1 MRYPA
6 PLNTRL
12 DLAQGATTMRNLSL
26 ALFGLLLTGFL
37 WFATDAG
44 NSAQQETAAR
54 MLPGARPTIDASR
67 FASLQA
73 ALDALPPE
81 GGMVRLPAGEFEIEQ
96 PLIVHTGDVCIE
108 GSGTATNIKNMNTEG
123 QPALLIAHP
132 EATDAR
138 QNRKLNLWRVR
149 LANFRVTGNEQSG
162 HGIEARLINEVFID
176 GVTVSYC
183 GGDGILLDYCYEDPR
198 VCNSLLT
205 YNKGVGLNLQ
215 GCHDIV
221 VAANQFEENQDALHC
236 FDGFNLCMTG
246 NCLDDHLGH
255 GVVIENTYGSVV
267 SGNMIEE
274 CQGTAV
280 ILDRDCYGITLSANV
295 IAHNGGGIDLRDA
308 HGCAV
313 SANTFTIMGSNALRV
328 GANSGRVSVGGN
340 SFCNSYIGDGE
351 IKRGTEDRA
360 AAGMVLQGEDVAI
373 TGNAFSSLRP
383 KAIEIPDQP
392 PPGGVVVGNV
402 FSDVHSD
409 HGKLKEAEVTANS
422 DR

>member
-1 MRYPA
+1 
-6 PLNTRL
+6 
-12 DLAQGATTMRNLSL
+12 MRNLSL
-26 ALFGLLLTGFL
+26 GLFGILLIALTWSAIDSG
-37 WFATDAG
+37 T
-44 NSAQQETAAR
+44 SAQQGRSAAT
-54 MLPGARPTIDASR
+54 LPGARATIDASR
-67 FASLQA
+67 FESLQA

-81 GGMVRLPAGEFEIEQ
+81 GGMLRLPAGEFEIDQ
-96 PLIVHTGDVCIE
+96 PLVIHCGDVCLE
-108 GSGTATNIKNMNTEG
+108 GSGTATNIKNMNTDG
-123 QPALLIAHP
+123 RPALIVAHP
-132 EATDAR
+132 EAVDAR
-138 QNRKLNLWRVR
+138 QDRKLNLWRVR
-149 LANFRVTGNEQSG
+149 LANLRITGNEKSG
-162 HGIEARLINEVFID
+162 HGIEARLINEIFID
-176 GVTVSYC
+176 GVSVSYC

-274 CQGTAV
+274 CRGTAV
-280 ILDRDCYGITLSANV
+280 ILERDCYGITLSANV

-313 SANTFTIMGSNALRV
+313 SANTFTIMGSDALRV
-328 GANSGRVSVGGN
+328 GADSGRISVGAN

-351 IKRGTEDRA
+351 VKRGTEDRA
-360 AAGMVLQGEDVAI
+360 AAGMVLQGADVAI
-373 TGNAFSSLRP
+373 TGNVFSSVRP
-383 KAIEIPDQP
+383 NAIEIADPA
-392 PPGGVVVGNV
+392 PPGGAVVGNV
-402 FSDVHSD
+402 FTDVESD
-409 HGKLKEAEVTANS
+409 HGKLKDAEVTANS
-422 DR
+422 VR